1 MPTQRHS
8 FALEAADAELDAWLR
23 SLANRS
29 AVIRASLVE
38 YRERPG
44 QLARIEQHLEHIEA
58 KVDRLL
64 ADPARRCGA
73 VPQLAL
79 AAISDEDRETL
90 MDLLRKYGTEG

>member
-8 FALEAADAELDAWLR
+8 FALETVDAELDAWLR

-44 QLARIEQHLEHIEA
+44 QLARIENKLDA
-58 KVDRLL
+58 LDDKLDRLL
-64 ADPARRCGA
+64 AGQAP

>member
-8 FALEAADAELDAWLR
+8 FALETVDAELDAWLR

-44 QLARIEQHLEHIEA
+44 QLARIEERVERIEA
-58 KVDRLL
+58 KVDQLL
-64 ADPARRCGA
+64 AGQVP

>member
-8 FALEAADAELDAWLR
+8 FALEVVDAELDTWLR

-44 QLARIEQHLEHIEA
+44 QLARIEERVERIEA
-58 KVDRLL
+58 KVDQLL
-64 ADPARRCGA
+64 AGQVP

-90 MDLLRKYGTEG
+90 MDLLRKHGTEE

>member
-8 FALEAADAELDAWLR
+8 FALETVDAELDTWLR

-44 QLARIEQHLEHIEA
+44 QLARIEERVERIEA
-58 KVDRLL
+58 KLDQLL
-64 ADPARRCGA
+64 AGQTP

-90 MDLLRKYGTEG
+90 MDLLRKYGAEG

>member
-8 FALEAADAELDAWLR
+8 FALETVDAELDAWLR

-44 QLARIEQHLEHIEA
+44 QLARIENKLDALDDKLDQ
-58 KVDRLL
+58 LL
-64 ADPARRCGA
+64 AGQTP